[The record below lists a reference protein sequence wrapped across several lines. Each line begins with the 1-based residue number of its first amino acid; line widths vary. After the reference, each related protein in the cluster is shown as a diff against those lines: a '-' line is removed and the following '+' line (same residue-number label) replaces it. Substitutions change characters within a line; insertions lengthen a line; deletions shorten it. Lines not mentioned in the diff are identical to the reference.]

1 MNTQEKIKELEHE
14 VMALWRVIEDE
25 RLWHPSV
32 IREIKRRSQDAH
44 RSYARGGLRKAGEV
58 FAALRKRT

>member
-1 MNTQEKIKELEHE
+1 M
-14 VMALWRVIEDE
+14 IEDE

-32 IREIKRRSQDAH
+32 IHEIKRRSQDAN
-44 RSYARGGLRKAGEV
+44 RSYVHGGLRKAGEV